1 MHILMILQLKFY
13 LSSHSA
19 NSNRRAGIEELKE
32 ENESIEK
39 NLRKMR
45 SQIDNVIITF
55 DCLDE

>member
-1 MHILMILQLKFY
+1 MILQFKFY

>member
-1 MHILMILQLKFY
+1 MHILMILQFKFY